1 MHRHIV
7 LMATYKVIPQAAGR
21 GFNIKVIGANGARQ
35 TLLGFA
41 TEADAEA
48 WIAAD
53 RALDAGWISMERASP
68 TDGPA
73 PEGRTSRRLGE
84 EIWKSDQIGAY

>member
-1 MHRHIV
+1 
-7 LMATYKVIPQAAGR
+7 MATYTIIPQPAER
-21 GFNIKVIGANGARQ
+21 GFNIEIIGANGTRQ

-53 RALDAGWISMERASP
+53 RAPGCGMGLYRV
-68 TDGPA
+68 
-73 PEGRTSRRLGE
+73 GRGMLVP
-84 EIWKSDQIGAY
+84 KLP